1 MYELYLGTTLFPIA
15 PSKMQIKIKSQNKT
29 MNLMNDGE
37 ITILKDAGLTEI
49 SFDLLLPNVPYPFA
63 KYKSRFQ
70 NAKHFLD
77 ILEYRKVRK
86 KPVQFKLIRTF
97 PNGKMLFDTDM
108 KVSIEDYTIKE
119 DAKQGFDVVVS
130 VKLKQYREYGTK
142 TCKIV
147 NDDNE
152 VSVSVEETRETDNSP
167 KPTVIRYYTTSEGD
181 SLWNISKLYYGDG
194 TKMTHIYVA
203 NRDLVNDPHYIKAG
217 VVLTIPVLE

>member
-1 MYELYLGTTLFPIA
+1 MYELYLGKTLFPVA
-15 PSKMQIKIKSQNKT
+15 PSQLQIKIKNQNKT
-29 MNLMNDGE
+29 INLINDGE
-37 ITILKDAGLTEI
+37 RNILKDAGLTDI

-63 KYKSRFQ
+63 VYKSRFQ

-108 KVSIEDYTIKE
+108 KVSLEDYTIKE

-130 VKLKQYREYGTK
+130 IKLKQFKDYGTK
-142 TCKIV
+142 LCKIV
-147 NDDNE
+147 SDEDE
-152 VSVSVEETRETDNSP
+152 VTVSVEESRETENSP

-194 TKMTHIYVA
+194 SKMSHIYVA
-203 NRDLVNDPHYIKAG
+203 NRDLIKNPNYIEAG
-217 VVLTIPVLE
+217 VVLTIPVL